1 MVGAVESCEG
11 TIGGP
16 EGSEDMRNGQGR
28 GRVQGREP
36 GRGPGGGPGLPPGPV
51 REQDRE
57 RARAGGPVRA
67 YAGPHPRPR
76 GVLAA
81 FALAGCGALLAAGC
95 SPPAGTG
102 VRPGDAPA
110 SSAAGSAPPGASSS
124 PSASASGPP
133 APPAKGRVTVTGVVA
148 QGLEAPWGVAPLP
161 DGNLLVASR
170 DKGTISRVDVGTG
183 AVTPVGK
190 VPGVAPG
197 GEGGLLGLAVSPSF
211 ASDLMVYAYFTT
223 ESDNRIARLR
233 YDERRPAGDQ
243 LGAPDTVFRGIPK
256 GLIHNG
262 GRIAFGPDKMLYAGT
277 GETGDTGLAQDK
289 KSLGGKILRMTPD
302 GEPVHGNPE
311 ADSVVYSYGHRNVQ
325 GLAWDK
331 DKRLWAAEFGQST
344 WDELNLIEPGANYGW
359 PEAEGKAGRPGM
371 RDPVAVWKTD
381 EASPS
386 GIAWAQGSVWM
397 AGLKGQRLWRI
408 PLAGTEPVAA
418 PEAFLTGEYGR
429 LRTVVALGGDTLLLV
444 TSETDG
450 RGSPETGD
458 DRILTLTVG

>member
-1 MVGAVESCEG
+1 MRYGRSPGRV
-11 TIGGP
+11 
-16 EGSEDMRNGQGR
+16 GSEGAGR
-28 GRVQGREP
+28 RR
-36 GRGPGGGPGLPPGPV
+36 
-51 REQDRE
+51 
-57 RARAGGPVRA
+57 
-67 YAGPHPRPR
+67 R

-81 FALAGCGALLAAGC
+81 LALAGCGALLAAGC
-95 SPPAGTG
+95 SPEAAPGAGPDG
-102 VRPGDAPA
+102 QAPGKA
-110 SSAAGSAPPGASSS
+110 SSGAGSPGPSGR
-124 PSASASGPP
+124 PSASPEATG
-133 APPAKGRVTVTGVVA
+133 PPAKGAVTVTGEVA
-148 QGLEAPWGVAPLP
+148 KGLESPWGVAPLP
-161 DGNLLVASR
+161 GGDLLVASR
-170 DKGTISRVDVGTG
+170 DKGTISRVAAGSGV
-183 AVTPVGK
+183 VTPIGE

-197 GEGGLLGLAVSPSF
+197 GEGGLMGLALSPTF
-211 ASDLMVYAYFTT
+211 ASDRLVYVYFTT

-233 YDERRPAGDQ
+233 YDEQRPAGQQ

-302 GEPVHGNPE
+302 GDPVHGNPE

-331 DKRLWAAEFGQST
+331 DKRLWAAEFGQNT

-359 PEAEGKAGRPGM
+359 PEAEGKAGKPGF

-386 GIAWAQGSVWM
+386 GIAWAEGSIWM
-397 AGLKGQRLWRI
+397 AGLKGKRLWRI
-408 PLAGTEPVAA
+408 PLAGTEQAA
-418 PEAFLTGEYGR
+418 EPEAFLEGRYGR
-429 LRTVVALGGDTLLLV
+429 LRTVVPLGGDRMLLV

-450 RGSPETGD
+450 RGSPEAGD
-458 DRILTLTVG
+458 DRILTLTVR